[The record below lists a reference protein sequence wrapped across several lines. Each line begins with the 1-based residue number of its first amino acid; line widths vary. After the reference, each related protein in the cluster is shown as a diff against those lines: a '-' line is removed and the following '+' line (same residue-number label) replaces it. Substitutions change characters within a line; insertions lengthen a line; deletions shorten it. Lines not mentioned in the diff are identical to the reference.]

1 MFLETIARPCRL
13 VVVIAIFLLTLPSLA
28 LGNPT
33 DPKGQPSD
41 VQEFLKLLGKA
52 DVQEWLRGQQ
62 AQAAAPGEPR
72 ASISEASFGRALS
85 ERLTAI
91 RTHLIDLLDVVP
103 DLGSEVRQATQRLR
117 DDSGGSDLLSILMMF
132 FIAAGLGFGAQAVA
146 RSCVMPG
153 RRRTDSEDQSLVA
166 KRRRRLGASLA
177 RELAGVLAFCF
188 ACFVPFLL
196 LGRDRLSDSVL
207 LSFLAACAAWVASR
221 AVASVIAAPVEDG
234 QSPEHSAE
242 NAHFCFWMVIAIG
255 WFVLGSATAEA
266 TRLTGMEP
274 LATELVSYALGV
286 GLLAIGLA
294 AIWRTPQMSNL
305 PPEHQTRRHFV
316 RSWLVTL
323 FLIVLWVVWVA
334 GAMRLFW
341 LLAIGVLTPIALG
354 AVRRLTRY
362 LFLADKEEQE
372 GGVVSTSI
380 IVVDAVL
387 RATVVGIALWIL
399 ADAWEISFSQMTAGD
414 DPVSKVARAL
424 LKALIILFAFDALW
438 QFTRTVIDLKI
449 ARVDETAAPGSLAGI
464 RQAKLRTLLPVA
476 RNFAMVFFATLA
488 ALMTLSTLGI
498 EIGPLV
504 ASAGVVGLAIGFGA
518 QTLVKDVISGIF
530 YLLDDAFRVGEYIIS
545 GSFKGT
551 VETFSLRSVRLRHQN
566 GPVYTVPFSLLGA
579 VQNVSRDYAVD
590 KILVTVS
597 YDTDLEKARKLI
609 KQVGENLMEDPE
621 LMPVIIEPLKMQAV
635 SDFGTYGIQLKLRT
649 TMKPGFQSIARKK
662 AFPLIKKAFDE
673 NGIEFARPVVKVA
686 EGQGAARVAA
696 GQQILTADMTAPA
709 VPPPA

>member
-1 MFLETIARPCRL
+1 
-13 VVVIAIFLLTLPSLA
+13 
-28 LGNPT
+28 
-33 DPKGQPSD
+33 
-41 VQEFLKLLGKA
+41 
-52 DVQEWLRGQQ
+52 
-62 AQAAAPGEPR
+62 
-72 ASISEASFGRALS
+72 
-85 ERLTAI
+85 
-91 RTHLIDLLDVVP
+91 
-103 DLGSEVRQATQRLR
+103 
-117 DDSGGSDLLSILMMF
+117 
-132 FIAAGLGFGAQAVA
+132 
-146 RSCVMPG
+146 
-153 RRRTDSEDQSLVA
+153 
-166 KRRRRLGASLA
+166 
-177 RELAGVLAFCF
+177 
-188 ACFVPFLL
+188 
-196 LGRDRLSDSVL
+196 
-207 LSFLAACAAWVASR
+207 
-221 AVASVIAAPVEDG
+221 
-234 QSPEHSAE
+234 
-242 NAHFCFWMVIAIG
+242 
-255 WFVLGSATAEA
+255 VLGSATAEA

-341 LLAIGVLTPIALG
+341 LLAIAVLTPIALG

-380 IVVDAVL
+380 IIVDAML
-387 RATVVGIALWIL
+387 RAIVVGIALWIL

-414 DPVSKVARAL
+414 DPDSKVARAL
-424 LKALIILFAFDALW
+424 LKALVILFAFDALW

-590 KILVTVS
+590 KILITVS

-686 EGQGAARVAA
+686 EGQGAAQVAA